1 MRVCLLF
8 MTCVLLPEGKAS
20 NSSVLVV
27 KNITMDVYPRTL
39 VITLT
44 KILVLT
50 KKKCWLN
57 YLILEVKCQK
67 NP

>member
-1 MRVCLLF
+1 MSVCLLF

-20 NSSVLVV
+20 YSSVLVV

-50 KKKCWLN
+50 KKCWLS
-57 YLILEVKCQK
+57 YLILEAKCQK